1 MSSNVVPVPND
12 ENIIIISQHEQNK
25 LHKTKLSFI
34 DIISFLKEII
44 AKLDI
49 KKVIHSVKVGIALV
63 LVSLLYL
70 LDPLF
75 QKVGQNAMWAIITV
89 IVVFEFFTGATLSKG
104 INRAIGTVLGGGL
117 GCLAAIL
124 ADESGEI
131 GGALVVGISV
141 III

>member
-1 MSSNVVPVPND
+1 MSSNVVPVPNE

-34 DIISFLKEII
+34 DIVSFLKGII

-89 IVVFEFFTGATLSKG
+89 VVVFEFFTGLF
-104 INRAIGTVLGGGL
+104 
-117 GCLAAIL
+117 
-124 ADESGEI
+124 
-131 GGALVVGISV
+131 
-141 III
+141 

>member
-1 MSSNVVPVPND
+1 MSSNVVPVPN
-12 ENIIIISQHEQNK
+12 EGNIIIISQHDQNK

-34 DIISFLKEII
+34 DIVSFLKEII

-89 IVVFEFFTGATLSKG
+89 IVVFEFF
-104 INRAIGTVLGGGL
+104 IGLF
-117 GCLAAIL
+117 
-124 ADESGEI
+124 
-131 GGALVVGISV
+131 
-141 III
+141 